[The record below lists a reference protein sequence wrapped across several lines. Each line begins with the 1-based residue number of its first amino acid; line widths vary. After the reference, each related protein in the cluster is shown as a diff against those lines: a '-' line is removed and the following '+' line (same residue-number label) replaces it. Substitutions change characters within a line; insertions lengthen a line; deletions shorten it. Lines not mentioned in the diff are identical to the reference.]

1 MRSLILSTLAV
12 AVIVPFSSMS
22 VKAQME
28 DPILTLPD
36 GQVILN
42 ISATVREE
50 VEQDLLVA
58 TLRYSAE
65 NTDATV
71 LQNEINEAMQ
81 KAVKRTKEEDKE
93 IIKTNTGSYNV
104 YERTDNR
111 TKERKWFGQQ
121 SITIKSKD
129 SEKLLKLVGD
139 LQELNLKM
147 VNLNY
152 ILDPKTAVKIQDN
165 LMEDAV
171 IELSNR
177 ANRVAKALG
186 KSSAEIRELNAQNQG
201 YFPQQRNY
209 ARNEMMMASDSVQMA
224 KPVAEAGEDTI
235 SVTVNGRV
243 IIKP

>member
-1 MRSLILSTLAV
+1 MRSTLLPLVAIATLLPLS
-12 AVIVPFSSMS
+12 P
-22 VKAQME
+22 VKADSQ

-65 NTDATV
+65 NREAKP

-81 KAVKRTKEEDKE
+81 KALKRAKQEDKE
-93 IIKTNTGSYNV
+93 IVKINTGSYNV

-111 TKERKWFGQQ
+111 TKEKKWYGQQ
-121 SITIKSKD
+121 TITIKSKD
-129 SEKLLKLVGD
+129 SDKVLKLAAD
-139 LQELNLKM
+139 LQEMGLKM
-147 VNLNY
+147 TGLNY
-152 ILDPKTAVKIQDN
+152 TLDPKTAVKIQDD
-165 LMEDAV
+165 LMEVA
-171 IELSNR
+171 IQELSAR

-186 KSSAEIRELNAQNQG
+186 KSSAEIRELNTQSSSYA
-201 YFPQQRNY
+201 PQIRNY
-209 ARNEMMMASDSVQMA
+209 ARAEMAMMSSDKMA
-224 KPVAEAGEDTI
+224 APVAEAGESTI
-235 SVTVNGRV
+235 SMTVNGRA